1 MMVSRTLLAKYL
13 GEISPVDVNR
23 LVADEIL
30 PRPRQRGR
38 YDLEECVRAYLQFLR
53 ESGLDDGDVNDDAQP
68 VRDKA
73 ELADIQYLTL
83 TGRTLDVE
91 RMRAT
96 WTWILNVLQARLAE
110 IPARCAAQGANKSK
124 VSLEKIIQAEI
135 YEALRP
141 FSDRR
146 RRPNRL
152 SPQPKGVGVIASA
165 AKRRRGGQRLVR
177 RAACRCPANDLLVAP
192 QG

>member
-1 MMVSRTLLAKYL
+1 MTMMVSRTLLARYL
-13 GEISPVDVNR
+13 GAVSPRDVNR

-38 YDLEECVRAYLQFLR
+38 YELEECVRAYLQFLR
-53 ESGLDDGDVNDDAQP
+53 ESGFEDGDVDDNVQP
-68 VRDKA
+68 TRDKA

-83 TGRTLDVE
+83 TGLTLDIE

-96 WTWILNVLQARLAE
+96 WTWILNVLQTRVAE

-124 VSLEKIIQAEI
+124 VDLEKIIQAEV

-141 FSDRR
+141 FSEIVT
-146 RRPNRL
+146 
-152 SPQPKGVGVIASA
+152 Q
-165 AKRRRGGQRLVR
+165 
-177 RAACRCPANDLLVAP
+177 
-192 QG
+192 